1 MCTGTTSCTRFKLL
15 YKKPPHKC
23 PSSRTEHGYERHTWI
38 NRGPPLPLH
47 LLALFHS
54 LSTLLSLRDCIRL
67 TCEDLCPAAE
77 YAKELGTVTEHKTH
91 NPYGSVRT
99 NIHRDTHAHTGG
111 VELHTHSAS
120 RGYPTHSAN
129 PDREGLIPKV
139 VVSTGTHFLF
149 PSPCSLTHST
159 AASSTCVHPVDLHIQ
174 HTSRTQQR
182 SPG

>member
-1 MCTGTTSCTRFKLL
+1 MPLFKNGTRLRTTHLDKPWSASAFTFARSFSLFKHTPFLARLHPSNVWTSVLLLNTRRNWVQ
-15 YKKPPHKC
+15 
-23 PSSRTEHGYERHTWI
+23 SRNTKHTTPTVRFAPIYTETRTHT
-38 NRGPPLPLH
+38 R
-47 LLALFHS
+47 
-54 LSTLLSLRDCIRL
+54 
-67 TCEDLCPAAE
+67 
-77 YAKELGTVTEHKTH
+77 
-91 NPYGSVRT
+91 
-99 NIHRDTHAHTGG
+99 GG

-149 PSPCSLTHST
+149 PSPVPTHST

-174 HTSRTQQR
+174 HTSRTHQR